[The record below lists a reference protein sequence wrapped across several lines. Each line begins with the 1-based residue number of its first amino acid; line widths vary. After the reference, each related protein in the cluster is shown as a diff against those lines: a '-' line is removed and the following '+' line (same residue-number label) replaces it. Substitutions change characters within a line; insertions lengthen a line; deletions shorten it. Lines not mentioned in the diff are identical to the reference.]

1 MTLRRAFALIAVFCV
16 TVFAIRAVVHFT
28 TDPERPYDS
37 TPTFWLAWL
46 ISSAFAALVLV
57 RHGSVK
63 NGHGSWHTLGWH
75 ADGLAKNLALGI
87 AVGALSI
94 TINVITSLVVGATL
108 ADDLETITGYTLT
121 ERAVF
126 IAIGL
131 QAAFIEES
139 LFRGNLQPL
148 LVARHGRI
156 LGILTTA
163 AIFSAYHL
171 DPRPFSLISKF
182 CVGLVYGAAR
192 DFTKGSLVASGFGH
206 FLVWT
211 TVGSF

>member
-16 TVFAIRAVVHFT
+16 TVFAIRAIVHFT
-28 TDPERPYDS
+28 TNPERPYDS
-37 TPTFWLAWL
+37 TPTFWVVWL

-57 RHGSVK
+57 RQASVK
-63 NGHGSWHTLGWH
+63 NGHGSWRQLGWH
-75 ADGLAKNLALGI
+75 ADALAPHLALGV

-94 TINVITSLVVGATL
+94 TINVLTSLVVGATL
-108 ADDLETITGYTLT
+108 SEDLETITGYSSS

-148 LVARHGRI
+148 LVARWGRVVG
-156 LGILTTA
+156 LLATA

-171 DPRPFSLISKF
+171 DPRPFSLASKF

-192 DFTKGSLVASGFGH
+192 ELTRGSLVASGFGH